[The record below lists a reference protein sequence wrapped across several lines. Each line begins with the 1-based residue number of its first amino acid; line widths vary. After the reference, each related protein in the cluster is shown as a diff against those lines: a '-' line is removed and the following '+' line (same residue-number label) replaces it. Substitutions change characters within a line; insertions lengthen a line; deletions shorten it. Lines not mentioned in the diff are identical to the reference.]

1 MGNDY
6 YEWPETSEAKSAP
19 MEIGQDCQIEGAIID
34 KNARIGKGVVIKKFP
49 VGTDLNGGWLGSKGR
64 HRGHSKI
71 WYTICWHENLSLKVE
86 EHDPW
91 LRQKKI

>member
-49 VGTDLNGGWLGSKGR
+49 VGTDLNGDGWVVRDGIVVIPKSGTLSAGT
-64 HRGHSKI
+64 KI
-71 WYTICWHENLSLKVE
+71 C
-86 EHDPW
+86 P
-91 LRQKKI
+91 